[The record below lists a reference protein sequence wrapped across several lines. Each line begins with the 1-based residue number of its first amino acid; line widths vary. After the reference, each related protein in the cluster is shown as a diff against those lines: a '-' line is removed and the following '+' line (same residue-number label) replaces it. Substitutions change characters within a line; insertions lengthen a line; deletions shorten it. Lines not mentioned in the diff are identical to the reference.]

1 LINASCKRSN
11 IKKNVLL
18 VGKHRKSLRLNNL
31 NNLLKYKKRGEKDK
45 RKEKKRKDE
54 IVIIGSQNKHLPAT
68 I

>member
-1 LINASCKRSN
+1 
-11 IKKNVLL
+11 